1 MPPRSRTAR
10 GATFSGNL
18 LAVPTPLPDDDEQP
32 QVGEST
38 PTTGGPRPLR
48 TPSPPTHEPAPAIE
62 DQQCAVKD
70 PIPDGGAE
78 QTVQT
83 RPGRDRAPGTLRIDG
98 RAGEPLWD
106 AYVEAKTVDPFLSY
120 RQFASGI
127 VLDGLAVH
135 KRRQKRSS

>member
-18 LAVPTPLPDDDEQP
+18 LAVPTPLPDDDEQEP
-32 QVGEST
+32 VGERE
-38 PTTGGPRPLR
+38 PANEAPRPLR
-48 TPSPPTHEPAPAIE
+48 EALPAQKSETAAKDRPAATEDPT
-62 DQQCAVKD
+62 
-70 PIPDGGAE
+70 PDGGGG
-78 QTVQT
+78 QTVHI

-98 RAGEPLWD
+98 RAGEPLWQ
-106 AYVEAKTVDPFLSY
+106 AYIEAKSVDPFLSY

-135 KRRQKRSS
+135 KRRQKRFS

>member
-1 MPPRSRTAR
+1 VPPRSRTAR

-18 LAVPTPLPDDDEQP
+18 LAVPTPLPDDDEQEP
-32 QVGEST
+32 VGERE
-38 PTTGGPRPLR
+38 PANEAPRPLR
-48 TPSPPTHEPAPAIE
+48 EALPAQESETAAEDRPAATEDPTPN
-62 DQQCAVKD
+62 
-70 PIPDGGAE
+70 GAGE
-78 QTVQT
+78 QTVQI

-98 RAGEPLWD
+98 RAGEPLWQ
-106 AYVEAKTVDPFLSY
+106 AYIEAKSVDPFLSY

>member
-1 MPPRSRTAR
+1 VPPRSRTAR

-18 LAVPTPLPDDDEQP
+18 LAVPTPLPDDDEQEP
-32 QVGEST
+32 VGERA
-38 PTTGGPRPLR
+38 PANEAPRPLQEALPAQESETAAEDR
-48 TPSPPTHEPAPAIE
+48 PAATEDPT
-62 DQQCAVKD
+62 
-70 PIPDGGAE
+70 PDGAGG
-78 QTVQT
+78 QTVQI

-98 RAGEPLWD
+98 RAGEPLWQ
-106 AYVEAKTVDPFLSY
+106 AYIEAKSVDPFLSY